1 MVRNENN
8 DCYPEASVAANFC
21 HPVYSEKSGRKR
33 TKAIHYLIIVL
44 LLCVVV
50 VAAATFGR
58 VQLAPAIQQADALG
72 GAAMI
77 TIETS
82 SKRIL
87 YGHNYHTKRP
97 MASVTKILT
106 AIAVIENTPNL
117 NKIISVPKQAVGV
130 EGSSIYLAAGER
142 ISVLDLL
149 YGLMLQ
155 SGNDCAVALAIVTAG
170 SLENFSIIMNDTAKK
185 AGAKNSN
192 FVNPHGLHHDDH
204 YTTAYDLAMIT
215 AYAMQNATFREI
227 SATRKHTI
235 SRTRENSITVIPNK
249 NRLLA
254 SFEGADGVKTGFTKR
269 AGRTLVASATRDGM
283 QVIAVVLNC
292 GPMFQDCATLMNRAF
307 SEFTMQK
314 IACQYQKIADVPI
327 TNSRK
332 KTIQTGVLDD
342 FYFPL
347 RNNEQVKT
355 TIKPIQAPLAAP
367 IRKGAEAGEISFLL
381 ENQLLFTTTLYTIE
395 DVKAYNIKDYLRK
408 ILTDW

>member
-1 MVRNENN
+1 MVKMQNI
-8 DCYPEASVAANFC
+8 AC
-21 HPVYSEKSGRKR
+21 HPRQSMKCAAEGHSLRYKKLIAVFCLGLFFCLAIITNPPKPIYS
-33 TKAIHYLIIVL
+33 
-44 LLCVVV
+44 
-50 VAAATFGR
+50 
-58 VQLAPAIQQADALG
+58 ADALG

-77 TIETS
+77 TIEATS
-82 SKRIL
+82 GRIL

-106 AIAVIENTPNL
+106 AIAVIENTADL
-117 NKIISVPKQAVGV
+117 NKKIAVPKQAAGV
-130 EGSSIYLAAGER
+130 EGSSIYLAADER
-142 ISVLDLL
+142 ISILDLL

-155 SGNDCAVALAIVTAG
+155 SGNDCAAALALVTSG
-170 SLENFSIIMNDTAKK
+170 SIEKFSALMNETAKK

-215 AYAMQNATFREI
+215 AYAMQDPVFREI
-227 SATRKHTI
+227 SATRKRTI
-235 SRTRENSITVIPNK
+235 ERTRENGITVITNK

-283 QVIAVVLNC
+283 QIIAVVLNC

-307 SEFTMQK
+307 AEFTMQK

-332 KTIQTGVLDD
+332 KVIQTGVLED
-342 FYFPL
+342 FYYPL
-347 RNNEQVKT
+347 RNNEKVKT
-355 TIKPIQAPLAAP
+355 TIKSSNAPLAAP
-367 IRKGAEAGEISFLL
+367 LRKGIEAGEISFLL
-381 ENQLLFTTTLYTIE
+381 NNELLFTTILYTIE
-395 DVKAYNIKDYLRK
+395 DAKAYNIKDYLRK